1 MSLVGNFTSNGDRE
15 ATHNGVASAGAVH
28 PTERIGSDTS
38 DDSTIAEETR
48 HNTHN
53 NTLGAD
59 VKDSTFTT
67 TQNSEAVSEADSAE
81 RRNSAVHAL
90 ARRYTQQ
97 STASTT
103 RQNPFNATAGSPLDP
118 NGEHFNARAW
128 AKAMLHTQ
136 LEDPNAP
143 PPRTAGVAFR
153 NLNVHGFGSDTDYQK
168 SVGNVW
174 LEGPG
179 FARKLMGN
187 KGRKIE
193 ILQSLDGLVEAGE
206 MLVVLGPPG
215 SGCSTFLKT
224 VAGETHGFFVDQS
237 SDINYQGIAA
247 KQMAKDFRGEAIYT
261 AEVDVHFPMLTVGE
275 TLYFAAKAR
284 APRHIPGGATTDQ
297 FAEHMRDVIMAMFGI
312 SHTINTRVGNDFI
325 RGVSGGERKRVSIA
339 EASLSKAPLQCWD
352 NSTRGLDSANAIE
365 FCKTLRMETEING
378 ATACV
383 AIYQAPQAAY
393 DVFDKALVLY
403 EGRQIYFGPTTSAKQ
418 FFVNMGFDCPDRQT
432 DADFLTSMT
441 SPLERVVRPGF
452 EDRVPRT
459 PDEFAQRW
467 KDSPERAELMLQIE
481 AYNQKFPVGGE
492 QLEKFKESRKAQQA
506 KGQRIKSPYTLSYMQ
521 QVKLCLWR
529 GFRRLMAD
537 PSITLTQLIANSIM
551 ALIIASVFY
560 NLPSTTSS
568 FYSRAA
574 LLFFAILMNAFGS
587 ALEILT
593 LYAQRPIVEKHSR
606 YALYHPSAEAF
617 ASMLTDMPYKVL
629 NAITFNLVLY
639 FMTNLRRTPGN
650 FFFFV
655 LISFIL
661 TLVMSMFFR
670 SIASLSRS
678 LVQALAPAAILI
690 LGLVMYTGFAIPPNY
705 VLGWSIWIRYLNPVA
720 YAFEALMINEFHNR
734 QFACVNYVPMGPG
747 YENISGQ
754 ERVCSTV
761 GSKAG
766 VPYVDG
772 DDYINSAFNY
782 YAKNKWRNFGIL
794 WVFLFG
800 LMFVYLA
807 ATEFITSKKSKG
819 EVLVFRRGHRAI
831 KKSKSTDDLE
841 AAPAGRN
848 VAVQNQSD
856 ELAMIERQTAIF
868 QWQNVCYDIKIKKE
882 PRRILDHVD
891 GWVKP
896 GTLTALMGV
905 SGAGKTTLLDCLATR
920 TTMGVITG
928 EMLVDGKPRDDSFQ
942 RKTGYAQQQDL
953 HLSTSTV
960 REALTFSAI
969 LRQPAHVPR
978 QEKVD
983 YVEEVIKLLEMQEY
997 ADAIVGVPGEG
1008 LNVEQRKR
1016 LTIGVELAAK
1026 PALLL
1031 FLDEPTSGLDSQT
1044 SWAIL
1049 DLLDKLKKNGQAIL
1063 CTIHQPSAML
1073 FARFDRL
1080 LFLKKGG
1087 QTVYFGEVGANS
1099 KILIDYFVRQ
1109 GGPPCPPAAN
1119 PAEWMLEVI
1128 GAAPG
1133 SSTDIDWHQAW
1144 RNSAEYA
1151 AVQEHLA
1158 ELKYERGQATALER
1172 TVSAQ
1177 KREDKAAYREF
1188 AAPFGQQLR
1197 EVTVRVFQQ
1206 YWRTPSYIYSKTA
1219 LCVLSGLFIGFS
1231 LFKTPNTQQG
1241 LQNQMFGIFMLMTI
1255 FGQLVQQIM
1264 PHFVTQR
1271 ALYEV
1276 RERPSKA
1283 YSWKAFMIANI
1294 VVELPWNTLM
1304 AALIFFCWYYPI
1316 GLYQNAVESDS
1327 VTLRGAQMFLFLW
1340 MFLLFTSTFAHM
1352 VIAGV
1357 EMAEAGGNIANLC
1370 FSLCLVFC
1378 GVLATPEQLP
1388 GFWIFM
1394 YRVSPFSYMVSG
1406 MLSVGVANS
1415 KVICAPNEL
1424 LNFEPPQGQSCGEYM
1439 STYQQVFGGYAQDPN
1454 ATSGCQYCS
1463 VGDTNVFLASV
1474 HAEYSKVWRNFGIL
1488 WAYVLFNIAGALFF
1502 YWLARV
1508 PKKAKKEK
1516 EELSPQQ
1523 AEAEERALE
1532 RVRTNRTARTTEEAE
1547 EQQQQ
1552 QQQQQIGGTAHDIKE
1567 EKA

>member
-1 MSLVGNFTSNGDRE
+1 M
-15 ATHNGVASAGAVH
+15 
-28 PTERIGSDTS
+28 
-38 DDSTIAEETR
+38 
-48 HNTHN
+48 
-53 NTLGAD
+53 
-59 VKDSTFTT
+59 
-67 TQNSEAVSEADSAE
+67 
-81 RRNSAVHAL
+81 
-90 ARRYTQQ
+90 
-97 STASTT
+97 
-103 RQNPFNATAGSPLDP
+103 
-118 NGEHFNARAW
+118 
-128 AKAMLHTQ
+128 M
-136 LEDPNAP
+136 
-143 PPRTAGVAFR
+143 
-153 NLNVHGFGSDTDYQK
+153 
-168 SVGNVW
+168 
-174 LEGPG
+174 
-179 FARKLMGN
+179 
-187 KGRKIE
+187 
-193 ILQSLDGLVEAGE
+193 
-206 MLVVLGPPG
+206 
-215 SGCSTFLKT
+215 
-224 VAGETHGFFVDQS
+224 
-237 SDINYQGIAA
+237 
-247 KQMAKDFRGEAIYT
+247 
-261 AEVDVHFPMLTVGE
+261 TVGE
-275 TLYFAAKAR
+275 TLYFAARAR
-284 APRHIPGGATTDQ
+284 APRHIPGGVTVHEY
-297 FAEHMRDVIMAMFGI
+297 AEHMRDVIMAMFGI
-312 SHTINTRVGNDFI
+312 SHTINTRVGNDFL
-325 RGVSGGERKRVSIA
+325 RGVSGGERKRVTIA
-339 EASLSKAPLQCWD
+339 EAALSKAPLQCWD

-393 DVFDKALVLY
+393 DVFDKVLVLY

-418 FFVNMGFDCPDRQT
+418 YFVNMGFDCPDRQT

-441 SPLERVVRPGF
+441 SPLERVVRPGW

-459 PDEFAQRW
+459 PDEFAARW
-467 KDSPERAELMLQIE
+467 KESADRVELMRQIE
-481 AYNQKFPVGGE
+481 EYNQRFPVGGE
-492 QLEKFKESRKAQQA
+492 QLEKFKQSRKAQQA

-521 QVKLCLWR
+521 QVNLCLWR

-551 ALIIASVFY
+551 ALIISSVFY
-560 NLPSTTSS
+560 NLPSNTSS

-639 FMTNLRRTPGN
+639 FMTNLRREPGY

-655 LISFIL
+655 LISFVL

-678 LVQALAPAAILI
+678 LDQALAPAAILI
-690 LGLVMYTGFAIPPNY
+690 LGLVMYTGFAIPPTY
-705 VLGWSIWIRYLNPVA
+705 ILGWAVWIRYINPVS
-720 YAFEALMINEFHNR
+720 YAFEALMINEFHDR
-734 QFACVNYVPMGPG
+734 DFPCVNYVPMGPG
-747 YENISGQ
+747 YDNVSGNNH
-754 ERVCSTV
+754 VCSTV
-761 GSKAG
+761 GSKPG
-766 VPYVDG
+766 VDFVNG
-772 DDYINSAFNY
+772 DNYINSAFNY
-782 YAKNKWRNFGIL
+782 YASHKWRNFGIL
-794 WVFLFG
+794 WVFLIG
-800 LMFVYLA
+800 LMLVYLG
-807 ATEFITSKKSKG
+807 ATEFITAKKSKG
-819 EVLVFRRGHRAI
+819 EVLVFRRGH
-831 KKSKSTDDLE
+831 KTLKSKLTDDLE
-841 AAPAGRN
+841 DVPAGRN
-848 VAVQNQSD
+848 VTAQNQSD
-856 ELAMIERQTAIF
+856 DIAIIERQTAIF
-868 QWQNVCYDIKIKKE
+868 QWKDVCYDIKIKKE

-960 REALTFSAI
+960 REALTFSAL
-969 LRQPAHVPR
+969 LRQPAHVSR
-978 QEKVD
+978 QEKIE
-983 YVEEVIKLLEMQEY
+983 YVEEVIKLLEMSEY
-997 ADAIVGVPGEG
+997 ADAVVGVPGEG

-1049 DLLDKLKKNGQAIL
+1049 DLLEKLKNNGQAIL

-1073 FARFDRL
+1073 FSRFDRL

-1087 QTVYFGEVGANS
+1087 QTIYFGEVGTNS
-1099 KILIDYFVRQ
+1099 NILIDYFVRN

-1133 SSTDIDWHQAW
+1133 SHTDIDWFQVW
-1144 RNSAEYA
+1144 RNSPEYA
-1151 AVQEHLA
+1151 AVQEHLE
-1158 ELKYERGQATALER
+1158 ELKYERSHAAQLER

-1188 AAPFGQQLR
+1188 AAPFAEQLW
-1197 EVTVRVFQQ
+1197 EVTYRVYQQ
-1206 YWRTPSYIYSKTA
+1206 YWRTPSYIYSKTV
-1219 LCVLSGLFIGFS
+1219 LCFLSGLFIGFS
-1231 LFKTPNTQQG
+1231 LYNTPNTQQG

-1294 VVELPWNTLM
+1294 IVELPWNTLM
-1304 AALIFFCWYYPI
+1304 AALIYFCWYYPI
-1316 GLYQNAVESDS
+1316 GLYRNAEPTDAVA
-1327 VTLRGAQMFLFLW
+1327 LRGAQMFLFLW
-1340 MFLLFTSTFAHM
+1340 MFLLFTSTFSHM

-1394 YRVSPFSYMVSG
+1394 YRVSPFSYMVAG
-1406 MLSVGVANS
+1406 MLSVGVANTN
-1415 KVICAPNEL
+1415 VVCAENEYL
-1424 LNFEPPQGQSCGEYM
+1424 HFDPPSGKTCGEYM
-1439 STYQQVFGGYAQDPN
+1439 SAFKAAYGGYAQDDN
-1454 ATSGCQYCS
+1454 ATSDCSYCS
-1463 VGDTNVFLASV
+1463 MGDTNVFLRSV
-1474 HAEYSKVWRNFGIL
+1474 HAEYDTVWRNFGLL
-1488 WAYVLFNIAGALFF
+1488 WVYVIFNICGALFF
-1502 YWLARV
+1502 YWLVRV
-1508 PKKAKKEK
+1508 PKVKKEK
-1516 EELSPQQ
+1516 NNEKSVGGTVGEM
-1523 AEAEERALE
+1523 EERVLDEPEHVGQGIEKVGQNHVSDTKGATRDTE
-1532 RVRTNRTARTTEEAE
+1532 ARATSSSEK
-1547 EQQQQ
+1547 
-1552 QQQQQIGGTAHDIKE
+1552 DI
-1567 EKA
+1567 EKS